1 MAITYQWVISQMDCV
16 PQEGNLQDV
25 VVTVHYRYQGTEVD
39 ADKTYFAEVYGTVT
53 LGNPDPEHYTP
64 YADLTKTQVEDWLT
78 ASLNVESLQANI
90 STQIA
95 NQKNPPIITPNLP
108 WSTN

>member
-1 MAITYQWVISQMDCV
+1 
-16 PQEGNLQDV
+16 
-25 VVTVHYRYQGTEVD
+25 
-39 ADKTYFAEVYGTVT
+39 

-108 WSTN
+108 WN

>member
-1 MAITYQWVISQMDCV
+1 MKSFLDFAKEKENDELKRQVDHYEKMAD
-16 PQEGNLQDV
+16 E
-25 VVTVHYRYQGTEVD
+25 HEE
-39 ADKTYFAEVYGTVT
+39 KAEASLMMGDRDGHA
-53 LGNPDPEHYTP
+53 LHMAKNNHF
-64 YADLTKTQVEDWLT
+64 KTQGENLKGMKEEVEQVEGWLT

-108 WSTN
+108 WN